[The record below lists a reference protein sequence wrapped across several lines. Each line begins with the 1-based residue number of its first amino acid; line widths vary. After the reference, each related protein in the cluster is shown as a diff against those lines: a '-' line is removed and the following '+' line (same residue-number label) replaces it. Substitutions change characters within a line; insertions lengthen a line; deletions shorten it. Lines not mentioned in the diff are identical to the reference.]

1 MRAEKLEVQWRG
13 AEEEMAPGLST
24 RVEPLS
30 EALRRS
36 TGQVWLVLLHP
47 AFPMRANVGCP
58 NHVHVR
64 GEQVERVARVLAQL
78 VVDRAAPSPY
88 TAATPEFEAGAAFA
102 EMARSKL
109 GGELGSVG
117 RSKGWERSPAPP
129 DATATWLGEQGGV
142 LDQNVKKRFFDLV
155 RDRITMLRNRLA
167 QSTLS
172 MEQVC
177 QGVCNVHCGKRCD
190 CAGCFSLPQAL
201 LLVRRFPSGVP
212 ACRAEVVSILWARVP
227 SLSGALPLALA
238 ALPLLKNTDKQFLAQ
253 HVPGCGELWATPV
266 EVADDA
272 GGDDAA

>member
-1 MRAEKLEVQWRG
+1 
-13 AEEEMAPGLST
+13 
-24 RVEPLS
+24 
-30 EALRRS
+30 
-36 TGQVWLVLLHP
+36 
-47 AFPMRANVGCP
+47 MRANVDCP
-58 NHVHVR
+58 NRVHVR
-64 GEQVERVARVLAQL
+64 CVQVERVARVLAQL

-177 QGVCNVHCGKRCD
+177 QGVCNVHCGSQRCD
-190 CAGCFSLPQAL
+190 CAGCFFLFPRRCCWCGAFRRASLRV
-201 LLVRRFPSGVP
+201 VRRWFRSCGLVCPR
-212 ACRAEVVSILWARVP
+212 CRVRCP
-227 SLSGALPLALA
+227 
-238 ALPLLKNTDKQFLAQ
+238 
-253 HVPGCGELWATPV
+253 
-266 EVADDA
+266 
-272 GGDDAA
+272 